1 MEKRKRLAPK
11 WVFVTELNKN
21 TEVKFILQTKSAPTD
36 EKSAINAVNLCVY
49 GVFNWV
55 ILNAISESENT
66 MIESTCLLIILSFRD
81 FRMN

>member
-21 TEVKFILQTKSAPTD
+21 TEVKFILQTISAPTD
-36 EKSAINAVNLCVY
+36 ETSAINAVNLCVY
-49 GVFNWV
+49 GAFNWV
-55 ILNAISESENT
+55 ILNSISESENT
-66 MIESTCLLIILSFRD
+66 MIELTCLLIILSFRD